1 MTGRYR
7 LVESIGQGGM
17 GRVWRAADEML
28 DRQVAVKEMRIDG
41 LDPEDTRTRR
51 ERTLREARATARIDH
66 PGVVRIYDVVDA
78 SERLWIV
85 MELVA
90 GRSLERVVAEDGPL
104 DPREAARV
112 GLELVGALRQ
122 VHAGGVLHRDIKP
135 GNVLVERAGRRRVVL
150 TDFGIAALQ
159 DAEALTMAGM
169 LVGSP
174 DYMAPERIS
183 GRPQGPPSDVW
194 SLGATLCAALG
205 GRSPFSRATTYAT
218 LHAVLYEEPVLP
230 PAAGVLRDI
239 LAALLEKEPDTRPG
253 LEELEAA
260 LEAIARPPAPGSAA
274 TRPLT
279 EGPEYDFTNGV
290 EFGPAYGRTRT
301 EDPGRTPGA
310 GREPDRS
317 PPPGRQPGHASAPVH
332 GPAPH
337 RPATAPPDPTP
348 PAPAHGP
355 ATAGVG
361 HEPGDATAPAPEG
374 GPTSSTPAGP
384 DGGPGPARPAG
395 PRSARAPGSAPTQS
409 AVHGRNPAVQP
420 APGAEPGAK
429 PASPPRSGQT
439 PGAASTPGAGYGR
452 QTAATPPSPG
462 HGADPAPTPG
472 PRSGQTPGAAS
483 TPGAGRAEDLATTP
497 GSDHGPGPGYSP
509 TVVSPSEPIPESTP
523 AAPVREPDSPPA
535 ASSVPVPAHPVPSE
549 PASAPAHDSAPGH
562 RAESDTTPPSAP
574 PTPSPLE
581 PHSAHRPVTDRRD
594 MPVTPPEPASE
605 SAPAPSPR
613 LPSGREPGRERH
625 SPRQPASG
633 AGKLSEPAS
642 DLTDASAR
650 PEADASPEPAPAS
663 DPKSPAPA
671 ASPTRA
677 LLDAR
682 RIRATRLPADLPEA
696 TPPPEEPSSGEPAEG
711 SSPAEDLPPDEGTP
725 ADPGEHPSVQDA
737 VPVPRTP
744 TRTSAPDFRKHSR
757 SRSAEGVP
765 ASGAGALTRDPVPP
779 ATANASTEAPS
790 EPRGEPRSETPSHL
804 PTAPVSVLP
813 PRGELPG
820 RAAQS
825 TPEAGSPPGG
835 GEDTGAATGSG
846 GRGGGR
852 RVVVA
857 AAGLVV
863 AGAVAGTVLAL
874 SGGGSPEGGSAASPG
889 TSSAATA
896 SSADG
901 DPTSASPTVEGTSR
915 PPSLPPGAHREA
927 GGYAWVTPK
936 GWRRDLQ
943 TGSEV
948 HYTSPDGAQELAAK
962 SSLAKGNLMDTWQTS
977 EQNARQGQDYRK
989 IRLEETTFQGRPA
1002 IVWEYTFTIKGVGWH
1017 ARLLG
1022 FDVDGKSYQIN
1033 TWYHRDIE
1041 DGAVATY
1048 NQVKK
1053 SFTVL

>member
-1 MTGRYR
+1 
-7 LVESIGQGGM
+7 M

-230 PAAGVLRDI
+230 AAAGALRDI

-253 LEELEAA
+253 LEELESA
-260 LEAIARPPAPGSAA
+260 LEEIARPPAGGTAA

-290 EFGPAYGRTRT
+290 EFGPAYGRTRN
-301 EDPGRTPGA
+301 EELERPPDSGHGPGRPSAPEQDA
-310 GREPDRS
+310 GRPSTPD
-317 PPPGRQPGHASAPVH
+317 H

-337 RPATAPPDPTP
+337 RPSTPERDRTPQSPSTPVHGTATPGAGNGRGHAPTPASEPGQLPAATPSPDHAPDPARTAGP
-348 PAPAHGP
+348 PSGQAPA
-355 ATAGVG
+355 
-361 HEPGDATAPAPEG
+361 
-374 GPTSSTPAGP
+374 
-384 DGGPGPARPAG
+384 
-395 PRSARAPGSAPTQS
+395 SAPTPGT
-409 AVHGRNPAVQP
+409 GRGRAPAA
-420 APGAEPGAK
+420 APGPGGEPDAA
-429 PASPPRSGQT
+429 PLSPPRSGQA
-439 PGAASTPGAGYGR
+439 PGSAPEQDARHGEGPGVSRGPDREPDAARAPRPARGPDS
-452 QTAATPPSPG
+452 SPG
-462 HGADPAPTPG
+462 Y
-472 PRSGQTPGAAS
+472 Q
-483 TPGAGRAEDLATTP
+483 
-497 GSDHGPGPGYSP
+497 P
-509 TVVSPSEPIPESTP
+509 TVVSPSEPIPESSP
-523 AAPVREPDSPPA
+523 VPPVREPEPRPTA
-535 ASSVPVPAHPVPSE
+535 PYTPVPAPSTSSP
-549 PASAPAHDSAPGH
+549 PASAPAHDSAPG
-562 RAESDTTPPSAP
+562 RPSA
-574 PTPSPLE
+574 SGSSASE
-581 PHSAHRPVTDRRD
+581 PHSTHQPVVDRNHLSA
-594 MPVTPPEPASE
+594 TTPEPTSG
-605 SAPAPSPR
+605 PVPDPSPT
-613 LPSGREPGRERH
+613 REPGRGRR
-625 SPRQPASG
+625 SSRQPAPD
-633 AGKLSEPAS
+633 ARQMSEPAA
-642 DLTDASAR
+642 DPPARSAP
-650 PEADASPEPAPAS
+650 PEADSERGPESTPDPEPAPAS
-663 DPKSPAPA
+663 
-671 ASPTRA
+671 SPTRA

-682 RIRATRLPADLPEA
+682 RIRATQLPADLPEA
-696 TPPPEEPSSGEPAEG
+696 TPPPEESPSDGPAEY
-711 SSPAEDLPPDEGTP
+711 SSPVEDVPLDEGTP
-725 ADPGEHPSVQDA
+725 TAPRQHHSVQDA
-737 VPVPRTP
+737 VPVTRTP
-744 TRTSAPDFRKHSR
+744 ARTSAPDFRKR
-757 SRSAEGVP
+757 SRARSAVGVA
-765 ASGAGALTRDPVPP
+765 ASDAEALTRDRDLP
-779 ATANASTEAPS
+779 ATANVSSEAAS
-790 EPRGEPRSETPSHL
+790 EPSGEPRSETPSQL

-813 PRGELPG
+813 RPGELPIP
-820 RAAQS
+820 AAQS
-825 TPEAGSPPGG
+825 ASAPGAGYGDVDVVDNGGEGG
-835 GEDTGAATGSG
+835 GGP
-846 GRGGGR
+846 GGR
-852 RVVVA
+852 RGGRRRVVLA
-857 AAGLVV
+857 AAGVVV
-863 AGAVAGTVLAL
+863 AGAVAGIVIAL

-889 TSSAATA
+889 ASSASTA
-896 SSADG
+896 SSTG
-901 DPTSASPTVEGTSR
+901 GGPTSASPTVEGTSR

-1002 IVWEYTFTIKGVGWH
+1002 IVWEYTFTIKGVRWH

-1022 FDVDGKSYQIN
+1022 FDVEGKSYQIN
-1033 TWYHRDIE
+1033 TWYHRDVE
-1041 DGAVATY
+1041 DQAVETY

>member
-218 LHAVLYEEPVLP
+218 LHAVLYEEPALP
-230 PAAGVLRDI
+230 AGAGALRDI
-239 LAALLEKEPDTRPG
+239 LAALLEKEPDARPG

-260 LEAIARPPAPGSAA
+260 LEEIARPPAPGTAA
-274 TRPLT
+274 TRPST
-279 EGPEYDFTNGV
+279 EGPEYDFTQGV
-290 EFGPAYGRTRT
+290 EFGPAYGRTRD
-301 EDPGRTPGA
+301 EAAERPPDSGHGPGPRRPSPPEQDPGRTSVPGN
-310 GREPDRS
+310 GPDPHGPSAPELDRTPQR
-317 PPPGRQPGHASAPVH
+317 PPTPVH
-332 GPAPH
+332 GPATPGAGDGRGPAAPPATGH
-337 RPATAPPDPTP
+337 GRPPATAP
-348 PAPAHGP
+348 
-355 ATAGVG
+355 
-361 HEPGDATAPAPEG
+361 
-374 GPTSSTPAGP
+374 GP
-384 DGGPGPARPAG
+384 DRGPEPARTPG
-395 PRSARAPGSAPTQS
+395 PRSAQAPASAPPPGTGHGRTPAAAPRSGGAPDSAHLPPPRSGQAPGSAPPSGTG
-409 AVHGRNPAVQP
+409 HGEGSGV
-420 APGAEPGAK
+420 APGPDREPGADR
-429 PASPPRSGQT
+429 APR
-439 PGAASTPGAGYGR
+439 PGR
-452 QTAATPPSPG
+452 
-462 HGADPAPTPG
+462 G
-472 PRSGQTPGAAS
+472 PDT
-483 TPGAGRAEDLATTP
+483 
-497 GSDHGPGPGYSP
+497 GPGYRP
-509 TVVSPSEPIPESTP
+509 TVVSPSEPIPERTP
-523 AAPVREPDSPPA
+523 APPVREPDSRPTAP
-535 ASSVPVPAHPVPSE
+535 STPVPEPPTPTPS
-549 PASAPAHDSAPGH
+549 AWAPAHDSAPEG
-562 RAESDTTPPSAP
+562 PSASGS
-574 PTPSPLE
+574 PSVSASE
-581 PHSAHRPVTDRRD
+581 PHPTHRPVTGRSQ
-594 MPVTPPEPASE
+594 VSATTTPEPASE
-605 SAPAPSPR
+605 PLPGPSPT
-613 LPSGREPGRERH
+613 REPGRERQG
-625 SPRQPASG
+625 SLQPA
-633 AGKLSEPAS
+633 
-642 DLTDASAR
+642 
-650 PEADASPEPAPAS
+650 PEARQMSETAPDPTDKPAPPEAHPVQEPEPAPGPESGPAS
-663 DPKSPAPA
+663 
-671 ASPTRA
+671 SPTRA

-682 RIRATRLPADLPEA
+682 RVRATQLPADLPEA
-696 TPPPEEPSSGEPAEG
+696 VPPPEESPTDDPAED
-711 SSPAEDLPPDEGTP
+711 SSPAVGVPTDEGTP
-725 ADPGEHPSVQDA
+725 ALPRQDHSVQDA

-744 TRTSAPDFRKHSR
+744 TRRSAPDFRKR
-757 SRSAEGVP
+757 RRARSAEDVA
-765 ASGAGALTRDPVPP
+765 ASDAEAVTRDGEQP
-779 ATANASTEAPS
+779 ATANASTEAAS
-790 EPRGEPRSETPSHL
+790 EPSGEPRSETPSQL

-813 PRGELPG
+813 AQGELP
-820 RAAQS
+820 RPAPQS
-825 TPEAGSPPGG
+825 ASAPGVGYGDVDVVGNGG
-835 GEDTGAATGSG
+835 GGGDGTARG
-846 GRGGGR
+846 GRGGRR
-852 RVVVA
+852 RVVLA
-857 AAGLVV
+857 AAGVVV
-863 AGAVAGTVLAL
+863 AGAVAGIVIAL

-889 TSSAATA
+889 ASSAATGSPTG
-896 SSADG
+896 SSTG
-901 DPTSASPTVEGTSR
+901 GGPTSASPTVEGTSR

-936 GWRRDLQ
+936 DWRREPQ

-977 EQNARQGQDYRK
+977 EQNARQGRDYRK

-1002 IVWEYTFTIKGVGWH
+1002 IVWEYTFTIKGVSWH

-1022 FDVDGKSYQIN
+1022 FDVEGKSYQIN
-1033 TWYHRDIE
+1033 TWYHRDVE
-1041 DGAVATY
+1041 DQAVATY
-1048 NQVKK
+1048 NRVKK